1 MLRKIINW
9 LGKDYNDYELQVQL
23 PKNEEAK
30 FILKVDTLCIGTLFC
45 EKGDWYFKYAE
56 DFKNHSDEYN
66 LIVGFP
72 DLNKTYKSNSLWPFF
87 QIRIPG
93 LKQPAIQ
100 EILKNEKGIST
111 IKKDLFDLSEFMK
124 QSPYKL
130 QSSIEC
136 SSGSQTNHVCSNKL
150 C

>member
-1 MLRKIINW
+1 M
-9 LGKDYNDYELQVQL
+9 
-23 PKNEEAK
+23 
-30 FILKVDTLCIGTLFC
+30 KVDTLCIGTLFC

-100 EILKNEKGIST
+100 EILKNEKIDQANEVALLKRFGEKTISNPYQL
-111 IKKDLFDLSEFMK
+111 IHSFLSFTLTK
-124 QSPYKL
+124 YKF
-130 QSSIEC
+130 E
-136 SSGSQTNHVCSNKL
+136 SQGQQAL
-150 C
+150 EL